1 MLFKCS
7 FGLTRSLFAGHIVGN
22 IYRNLTEMCTTP
34 ACSVLSI
41 QRWVLNALSYN
52 VCRNERKFEHRKV
65 LLELFRI
72 MTMNCGEIIIPNSS
86 SCAARL
92 RQMTMTRGR
101 ITNYTSCVARQPLW
115 HMIMV
120 CDHNT
125 TQTSYGTRTFVVLLR
140 GDDQKGADDHEASRF
155 SRSIAH
161 SSQSGNG
168 SILYYVTKTRAQ
180 CPVQISING
189 SRRCYAETD
198 INGMVATIS
207 DSSCCVGNTSFKNAK
222 VTEPFKKTIKR
233 KRDREPSRIP
243 LHRVTTKM
251 CPFHRSFDPN
261 CTRRNNLLYTWSIT
275 SEKCKQ
281 L

>member
-1 MLFKCS
+1 M
-7 FGLTRSLFAGHIVGN
+7 
-22 IYRNLTEMCTTP
+22 
-34 ACSVLSI
+34 SI
-41 QRWVLNALSYN
+41 QRWVLNVLSYN

-92 RQMTMTRGR
+92 RQMTMTCGR

-115 HMIMV
+115 HMIMA

-161 SSQSGNG
+161 SSKSGNG

-189 SRRCYAETD
+189 SRRCYLETD

-207 DSSCCVGNTSFKNAK
+207 DSSCSVGNTSFKNAK
-222 VTEPFKKTIKR
+222 ETEPFKKRIKR
-233 KRDREPSRIP
+233 KRD
-243 LHRVTTKM
+243 
-251 CPFHRSFDPN
+251 
-261 CTRRNNLLYTWSIT
+261 
-275 SEKCKQ
+275 
-281 L
+281 